1 MIYSYFICIAWGIM
15 YYLSSRLTKNGLS
28 YAGFSIVLLPIT
40 LMVVVYGYIHND
52 YRNDLRLIN
61 RDNLLLVVLFVISS
75 FLGNFLVFLSMK
87 EVDPFTISMLE
98 FGYPIVIF
106 TIMFFMGEIVP
117 NWKHFIGIVFTFI
130 GIYLILSET

>member
-15 YYLSSRLTKNGLS
+15 YYLSSRLTRNGLS
-28 YAGFSIVLLPIT
+28 YPGFSLILLPIT
-40 LMVVVYGYIHND
+40 MIVVIYGYLNGD
-52 YRNDLRLIN
+52 YRNDLKLLN
-61 RDNLLLVVLFVISS
+61 RDNYLLMILFVISS
-75 FLGNFLVFLSMK
+75 FFGNFLVFLSMK

-106 TIMFFMGEIVP
+106 IIMFFMGEVVP
-117 NWKHFIGIVFTFI
+117 NMKHLIGVVFTFV

>member
-1 MIYSYFICIAWGIM
+1 M
-15 YYLSSRLTKNGLS
+15 
-28 YAGFSIVLLPIT
+28 
-40 LMVVVYGYIHND
+40 
-52 YRNDLRLIN
+52 N

-117 NWKHFIGIVFTFI
+117 NWKHFLGIIFTFI
-130 GIYLILSET
+130 GIYLVLSET